1 MSANEFANS
10 AATPEYRA
18 NTAERSPG
26 GGAAVHAAGH
36 NPVSQLDSALA
47 KRIRVVGLD
56 VDGTLTDGGVYL
68 GASDVATL
76 GEGLAP
82 AHAPFELKR
91 YDIQDG
97 LGIWLLRSMSIKV
110 VLVTGRVSH
119 SVAHRGREL
128 EVDAV
133 AQEPNAMKLGLWR
146 KLLHEFKLT
155 NAEAAFVGDDLP
167 DLPILREVALPVAV
181 GNAVPEVQRACS
193 LQLVRRG
200 GFGAVREF
208 VEVLLGARGE
218 WDAAVERYVASRS
231 VTDIALPVA
240 ATRA

>member
-1 MSANEFANS
+1 MSGSPS
-10 AATPEYRA
+10 AAAPNVHTL
-18 NTAERSPG
+18 
-26 GGAAVHAAGH
+26 GA
-36 NPVSQLDSALA
+36 SLA
-47 KRIRVVGLD
+47 RRIQIVGFD

-68 GASDVATL
+68 GASEVAAL
-76 GEGLAP
+76 GNAFLRDP
-82 AHAPFELKR
+82 AASSHAPFELKR

-97 LGIWLLRSMSIKV
+97 LGIWLLRSVGIKV

-128 EVDAV
+128 DVDAV
-133 AQEPNAMKLGLWR
+133 LQEPNAMKLGLWR
-146 KLLHEFKLT
+146 KALHDFNLT

-181 GNAVPEVQRACS
+181 GNSVAEVLRAS
-193 LQLVRRG
+193 TLHLTRRG

-208 VEVLLGARGE
+208 AEWLLKERGE

-231 VTDIALPVA
+231 VTDVA
-240 ATRA
+240 APQAPAIA